1 MLPIQGALFGLVFL
15 AATLAGFGYRA
26 WKDESIFKFQF
37 LPETDAGQ
45 IAINIE
51 LPAGANLA
59 TSEQVV
65 RRVEEVVLKNPEV
78 KYAVSTL
85 GAQGAGGFG
94 GGGQTGSQFAS
105 ISATL
110 YDKAAILD
118 KMPWA
123 KQNERLRDEP
133 ANQVAADLL
142 IAIGKVPGAKVTV
155 TSQGQFSFGAPV
167 QMSFRSE
174 DRPLLQKTVE
184 EIRRRLADGAIP
196 GVINPDLS
204 SKSGKP
210 EIRFRPDRAALAD
223 AGVSVSEVG
232 AATRTLYNGDDNTK
246 LRFRGK
252 EYDVRVMLD
261 RVDRDS
267 TEVIPNVPIKFV
279 QGNPVYLGSLGTLNT
294 EPGVDKIERRD
305 RQEEIQLTADL
316 LPGYAAGSVQAEIDR
331 YIASNKLIPEGVTT
345 KPLGQAQAQA
355 TEGVYLFGALG
366 TGLVLVYLLLAS
378 LYNNWLYPF
387 IIQLSQPQALVGA
400 LLALIITDKALN
412 IIGFIGIIC
421 LVGLVGK
428 NAILLVDYANTL
440 RARGRNRHDA
450 LVEAGPTR
458 LRPIMMTTIALILGI
473 LPVALA
479 IGRGSEFRE
488 TIGITIIGGISLS
501 TLLTLLVIPCS
512 YTIFDDLSNMFSRW
526 RGREDSFS
534 EFAEEAQKEAVAS

>member
-1 MLPIQGALFGLVFL
+1 
-15 AATLAGFGYRA
+15 
-26 WKDESIFKFQF
+26 
-37 LPETDAGQ
+37 
-45 IAINIE
+45 
-51 LPAGANLA
+51 
-59 TSEQVV
+59 
-65 RRVEEVVLKNPEV
+65 VEEVVLKNPEV